1 MILLI
6 DKSQKDATLVSEIL
20 FNMGFLSLAV
30 TPERAPSEISNRFRA
45 VIFLS
50 PERMGSLEEYVPMI
64 RKFSLG
70 SPIFALCRKPYFEG
84 EALFDKVFYDAEI
97 SYDLIG
103 DIIEVQTNMKKRRI
117 GSYRAMGI
125 DASVYSDE
133 VTFFDIPLGLTK
145 TETMILRYIAVNF
158 PTRVKPQDILRF
170 AFKSGKCPEIANIRT
185 HISSINKKFVKIAKR
200 QFIVSENRLGYT
212 LAKPPDIFAQKNS
225 TENKITK

>member
-70 SPIFALCRKPYFEG
+70 SPIFALCRKPYFEE
-84 EALFDKVFYDAEI
+84 EALFDKVFYNAEI

-103 DIIEVQTNMKKRRI
+103 AIIEVQTTMKKRRI

-158 PTRVKPQDILRF
+158 PTRVKANDILRF
-170 AFKSGKCPEIANIRT
+170 AFKSGRCPEIANIRT
-185 HISSINKKFVKIAKR
+185 HISSINKKFVKVAKR
-200 QFIVSENRLGYT
+200 QFIVSENRIGYT
-212 LAKPPDIFAQKNS
+212 LATPPDIFAAKNA
-225 TENKITK
+225 ENNKITK